1 LLRLKGQKQK
11 SNRAT
16 CWFHPFELSHFG
28 FVSDFVLRASNFIP
42 MVPEPLTVSELTSQV
57 KDLIEGNL
65 PHVLVQGEVSNFV
78 RASSGHLY
86 LTLKDDAAQLR
97 AVMWR
102 GNASRLRFDPE
113 NGLQVIAAG
122 AMEVYAARGSYQLVI
137 QELLPVGVGPLELA
151 FRQLH
156 DKLAAEGLF
165 DAARKRPLPPIPCR
179 IALVTSPTGAAVR
192 DMLQVLTRRWPGCDV
207 VVVPVPVQGA
217 DAAPKI
223 AAALRSVHR
232 IPGVDVV
239 ITGRGGGSL
248 EDLWA
253 FNEEVVARA
262 IFDCKLPV
270 VSAVGHEIDVTI
282 ADLVADRRALTP
294 SEAAELVV
302 PSAAELRI
310 ALDRLANGLTG
321 ALLRQSR
328 RMRLAVESLA
338 GRRCFSKPLEL
349 IHRRQQRLDEL
360 DSRLRRQMMQTACDA
375 RARIAAVSARLDALN
390 PLAVL
395 ARGYSITYRDGSDRF
410 LRSAS
415 EISAGDRLRTR
426 LAGGEIVSE
435 VTHS

>member
-1 LLRLKGQKQK
+1 MSQ
-11 SNRAT
+11 
-16 CWFHPFELSHFG
+16 
-28 FVSDFVLRASNFIP
+28 
-42 MVPEPLTVSELTSQV
+42 LTRQV

-65 PHVLVQGEVSNFV
+65 PFVLVQGEVSNFV

-86 LTLKDDAAQLR
+86 LTLKDESAQLR

-102 GNASRLRFDPE
+102 GNASRLRFAPE
-113 NGLQVIAAG
+113 DGLQVLATG

-137 QELLPVGVGPLELA
+137 QELLPIGVGPLELA

-156 DKLAAEGLF
+156 DRLSVQGLF
-165 DAARKRPLPPIPCR
+165 DTERKRPLPAFPRR

-223 AAALRSVHR
+223 AAALRMVHR

-239 ITGRGGGSL
+239 VTGRGGGSL

-262 IFDCKLPV
+262 IFECRVPV

-294 SEAAELVV
+294 SEAAEIVSPNVHEVRLG
-302 PSAAELRI
+302 
-310 ALDRLANGLTG
+310 LDRYAKRMGS
-321 ALLRQSR
+321 ALHGRAARLRMLLDGVASR
-328 RMRLAVESLA
+328 RWFA
-338 GRRCFSKPLEL
+338 KPFDLVHE
-349 IHRRQQRLDEL
+349 RQRRLDEL
-360 DSRLRRQMMQTACDA
+360 DAGLRRAMGGRLSDA
-375 RARIAAVSARLDALN
+375 QAKLRAVSASLEALN
-390 PLAVL
+390 PLGVL
-395 ARGYSITYRDGSDRF
+395 ARGYSITYRDGETTP
-410 LRSAS
+410 LTTIGGVAP
-415 EISAGDRLRTR
+415 GDRLRTR
-426 LAGGEIVSE
+426 LASGEIVSE
-435 VTHS
+435 VRSIK

>member
-1 LLRLKGQKQK
+1 MSGVGL
-11 SNRAT
+11 
-16 CWFHPFELSHFG
+16 
-28 FVSDFVLRASNFIP
+28 
-42 MVPEPLTVSELTSQV
+42 EPLTVAELTRQV

-65 PHVLVQGEVSNFV
+65 PFVLVQGELSNFV

-86 LTLKDDAAQLR
+86 LTLKDESAQLR

-102 GNASRLRFDPE
+102 GNASRLRFDPHD
-113 NGLQVIAAG
+113 GLQVLAAG

-137 QELLPVGVGPLELA
+137 EELLPVGIGPLELA

-156 DKLAAEGLF
+156 DRLALEGLF
-165 DAARKRPLPPIPCR
+165 NPERKRPLPRFPRR
-179 IALVTSPTGAAVR
+179 IALVTSPTSAAVR

-217 DAAPKI
+217 EAGAKI

-248 EDLWA
+248 EDLWS

-262 IFDCKLPV
+262 IFHCKVPV

-294 SEAAELVV
+294 SEAAEIVA
-302 PSAAELRI
+302 PNAAEV
-310 ALDRLANGLTG
+310 RLAIDRFAERLIG
-321 ALLRQSR
+321 ALHGRAARLR
-328 RMRLAVESLA
+328 MTLDALTA
-338 GRRCFSKPLEL
+338 RRCFAKPLDP
-349 IHRRQQRLDEL
+349 IRDRQRRLDEL
-360 DSRLRRQMMQTACDA
+360 DASLGRSARRLIGDA
-375 RARIAAVSARLDALN
+375 RAKLAAVTAGLDALN

-395 ARGYSITYRDGSDRF
+395 ARGYSITYRDGDSRPVTAATAV
-410 LRSAS
+410 SP
-415 EISAGDRLRTR
+415 GDRLRTR
-426 LAGGEIVSE
+426 LATGEILSE
-435 VTHS
+435 ARSVPSD